1 MIYRIRF
8 GAMIET
14 DAVMRPEMA
23 AKLLQ
28 GLDGKKGGLFD
39 CIQIRKEEAIYCRL
53 DRKDAVYG
61 LGEQVRGIN
70 KRGWIYNSDNSD
82 NPHHHEDSTSLYGSH
97 NFLVIAGEKNY
108 GIFLDY
114 AGKVAFDVGY
124 TEQDMLLIRPEDWNF
139 DLYLFEG
146 DSVKEIVRD
155 FRRMTGRCYIPPK
168 WAFGYGQ
175 SRWSYYSADEVRQI
189 VKKHRENNLPLDA
202 VYLDIDYMD
211 NYKDFTV
218 NGEAFPEFAEFVR
231 EMKQQHIHLVP
242 IIDAG
247 IKKEDGYSVYEEGKE
262 KGYFCKKEDGS
273 EFVAAVW
280 PGHAVFPDFFHEEA
294 REWFGNQYDY
304 LLKQGID
311 GFWNDMNEPAI
322 FYSEERLLQVFEK
335 LESFKEKNLGMDD
348 YFGMLDLVNGLS
360 NNREDYES
368 FYHDYRGRK
377 IRHDKV
383 HNLFGAFMTRAAS
396 EAFERLQPEKRIL
409 MFSRSSA
416 TGAHRYG
423 GIWQG
428 DNKSWWSHLRLNIRM
443 CPSLNMCGFLYTGAD
458 LGGFGS
464 NTTEDLMLRWMEF
477 GIFTPLMRNHS
488 AAGTRCQEIY
498 QFKNLDAFRNILQF
512 RYRLLPYLYSEFMKA
527 ALADEM
533 YFQPLA
539 FEYPEDDMASQV
551 EDQLLVGESL
561 MIAPVC
567 EQNARG
573 RYVYLPE
580 EMKMYRLKQNGEL
593 ESGILSAGHQ
603 YVAAELE
610 ELIFF
615 LRKGHALPLAAG
627 GNCVEE
633 VDFDHLTVLTFGD
646 GEISYRYYRDD
657 GESRDYDN
665 PDHISVLHV
674 KGDCEMTAE

>member
-82 NPHHHEDSTSLYGSH
+82 NPHHHEDTTSLYGSH

-311 GFWNDMNEPAI
+311 GF
-322 FYSEERLLQVFEK
+322 
-335 LESFKEKNLGMDD
+335 
-348 YFGMLDLVNGLS
+348 
-360 NNREDYES
+360 
-368 FYHDYRGRK
+368 
-377 IRHDKV
+377 
-383 HNLFGAFMTRAAS
+383 
-396 EAFERLQPEKRIL
+396 
-409 MFSRSSA
+409 
-416 TGAHRYG
+416 
-423 GIWQG
+423 
-428 DNKSWWSHLRLNIRM
+428 
-443 CPSLNMCGFLYTGAD
+443 
-458 LGGFGS
+458 
-464 NTTEDLMLRWMEF
+464 
-477 GIFTPLMRNHS
+477 
-488 AAGTRCQEIY
+488 
-498 QFKNLDAFRNILQF
+498 
-512 RYRLLPYLYSEFMKA
+512 
-527 ALADEM
+527 
-533 YFQPLA
+533 
-539 FEYPEDDMASQV
+539 
-551 EDQLLVGESL
+551 
-561 MIAPVC
+561 
-567 EQNARG
+567 
-573 RYVYLPE
+573 
-580 EMKMYRLKQNGEL
+580 
-593 ESGILSAGHQ
+593 
-603 YVAAELE
+603 
-610 ELIFF
+610 
-615 LRKGHALPLAAG
+615 
-627 GNCVEE
+627 
-633 VDFDHLTVLTFGD
+633 
-646 GEISYRYYRDD
+646 
-657 GESRDYDN
+657 
-665 PDHISVLHV
+665 
-674 KGDCEMTAE
+674 